1 MFRTKIVT
9 NCFRGVLLAP
19 NTVLEGR
26 WLVPVLTV
34 PVLRATIATE
44 TVPKVLGARGQ
55 HPAIASRVA
64 ARACLKTKSG
74 MPEEITV
81 RGAGHAAVG

>member
-1 MFRTKIVT
+1 MFWAEVVT
-9 NCFRGVLLAP
+9 NRLHGVLLAP
-19 NTVLEGR
+19 NAVYEGR
-26 WLVPVLTV
+26 WLVSGLTV
-34 PVLRATIATE
+34 PVVRATIATE

-55 HPAIASRVA
+55 HPAIACRVA